1 MIACFLKNVGT
12 VFKGQVKSIL
22 CNRCPL
28 IADRCALAVRLGVV
42 ILVNSELS
50 AFELVLA
57 CDISLVDRYLGQLDS
72 VADCDVGIVACNN
85 NSALCIN
92 VADLSYRLFV
102 CCDNLAVLNSKVECC
117 IQYSVD
123 VAIFIDSIQYVSS
136 VICSCCLF
144 KSVGA
149 VSKLDRSALT
159 DH

>member
-1 MIACFLKNVGT
+1 MIACFFKSIGA
-12 VFKGQVKSIL
+12 VFKVDLL
-22 CNRCPL
+22 CINTVRNPFNFKV
-28 IADRCALAVRLGVV
+28 ICACDLQLCTLKLF
-42 ILVNSELS
+42 I
-50 AFELVLA
+50 A